1 MKKIISLAIILTA
14 GWSAAS
20 QTQPRPTGT
29 PQQSQT
35 TKVPQRET
43 AAFELAEYGVAFQ
56 VEPRLIIMMA
66 ALEAAGFDPT
76 PAGAQPS
83 VFRALVRKNLAGV
96 DPDLRNRLRTFFE
109 RNKLPAPATPADQA
123 ARYVSLAF
131 ALGPPPAL
139 DAPARSE
146 DLPSSLLEVLDFA
159 PLVQEFY
166 RSSNIDE
173 QMPLYVRAHQAEGD
187 RLRKPTGRNGP
198 RRFVLP
204 AHATD
209 NGFAGPRAVKAPTTG
224 KKRIPPNLHDP

>member
-1 MKKIISLAIILTA
+1 MNKIISLAIILTA
-14 GWSAAS
+14 GWSASS
-20 QTQPRPTGT
+20 QTQPRPNT

-35 TKVPQRET
+35 AKVPQRET
-43 AAFELAEYGVAFQ
+43 TAFELSEYGVAFQ
-56 VEPRLIIMMA
+56 AEPRLIIMMA

-83 VFRALVRKNLAGV
+83 VFRSLVRKDLATL

-123 ARYVSLAF
+123 ARYISLAF

-166 RSSNIDE
+166 RRANIDE
-173 QMPLYVRAHQAEGD
+173 QMPVYVRAHQAEGD
-187 RLRKPTGRNGP
+187 RLRKRLPGRLRTAVAFAHGVA
-198 RRFVLP
+198 RRR
-204 AHATD
+204 
-209 NGFAGPRAVKAPTTG
+209 AGTACRPSTA
-224 KKRIPPNLHDP
+224 